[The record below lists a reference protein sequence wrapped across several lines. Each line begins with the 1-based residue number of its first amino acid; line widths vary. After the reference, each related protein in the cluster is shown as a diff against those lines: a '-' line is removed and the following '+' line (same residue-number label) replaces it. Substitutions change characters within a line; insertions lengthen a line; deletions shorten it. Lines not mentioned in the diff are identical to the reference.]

1 MKTKNSISLIM
12 LCIFFVSIVGCIGPQ
27 NIRQTVGVEDVDSG
41 RNLTFMTFNIRAGGG
56 IENPGMSPY
65 DVTSSR
71 ENLEKIASAIKSV
84 DPDVIA
90 LQEVRGYNQ
99 AKFIAETLNL
109 NYAYSSHGGYKD
121 WWGLAVLSKFRIIK
135 VKSKMI
141 HYDPDPRVGQAS
153 TIEIN
158 GEPITFVNVHYH
170 LGEYEQQVKATVRL
184 LKNAIG
190 PIVLMGD
197 LNLYI
202 SDPKMKPIRKA
213 LVDTCLAIN
222 TDGSKSVKSI
232 GTGFGRIDYIF
243 VDTKSFEVKDVGL
256 VARKHWSASDHIA
269 YFACVNFDDQSKRLE
284 SIRSRQKIIVP
295 RLITALSN
303 NDKSVRIN
311 AIIELG
317 NIGSEARDAI
327 PKLIKALKDNDY
339 LIRVEAVK
347 TLGKIGPETE
357 DVVPALEKA
366 MNEDNHDLVVL
377 HALRALG
384 EINRWREQ

>member
-1 MKTKNSISLIM
+1 MKTNKSTCLIM
-12 LCIFFVSIVGCIGPQ
+12 LFLFFASIAGCIGPQ

-41 RNLTFMTFNIRAGGG
+41 RNLTFITFNIRAGGG
-56 IENPGMSPY
+56 TENPGMSPY

-71 ENLEKIASAIKSV
+71 EKLERIASAIKSI

-109 NYAYSSHGGYKD
+109 NYAYSSHGGHRD

-170 LGEYEQQVKATVRL
+170 LGEYEQQVKATMRL
-184 LKNAIG
+184 LNKAEG
-190 PIVLMGD
+190 PVVLMGD
-197 LNLYI
+197 LNRSSWDYVL
-202 SDPKMKPIRKA
+202 KPIQNKLTDTCEA
-213 LVDTCLAIN
+213 VDTY
-222 TDGSKSVKSI
+222 GSKDVKII

-243 VDTKSFEVKDVGL
+243 VDPKSFEVKDVVL
-256 VARKHWSASDHIA
+256 VGKKHWRASDHIA
-269 YFACVNFDDQSKRLE
+269 YFACVNFGDQSERLE
-284 SIRSRQKIIVP
+284 SNSSRQKMMVP
-295 RLITALSN
+295 RLINALN
-303 NDKSVRIN
+303 NNEKSVRIN

-384 EINRWREQ
+384 KINR